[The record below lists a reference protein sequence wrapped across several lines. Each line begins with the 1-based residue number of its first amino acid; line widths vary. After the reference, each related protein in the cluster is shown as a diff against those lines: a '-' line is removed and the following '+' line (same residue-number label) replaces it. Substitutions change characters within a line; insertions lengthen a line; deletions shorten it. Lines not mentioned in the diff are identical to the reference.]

1 MVLSENSKILTLYD
15 VMKIQDFIFSTNKL
29 RENLGS
35 SFIVEN
41 VLKNYLDESIRD
53 NCKNY
58 THLDYKRVTKEE
70 LNTNIGKYDAIIV
83 YIAGGNALVLYSDN
97 DILAKVN
104 QAFSKQLL
112 IETGGLLSIAVASVE
127 TNLDKFQNDR
137 DKLELLIEKNKR
149 ERIQSMP
156 LLGIGIT
163 KEELSTGL
171 PAQYEVKIGERPEFF
186 SYPTVLKWQQSDE
199 DPYEKEYLKDNRN
212 KYKFPKRIDYL
223 GQKSGENYIALIH
236 IDGNDMGRT
245 RKKVLKGT
253 NNYAEALLALNE
265 FSVEIMNLFKN
276 TMRKTINELI
286 FNIEEENLDDTIECK
301 PDEGSDRRL
310 NLPIR
315 PLILNGDDITII
327 SNGKL
332 GINLAEHFLK
342 NLYDAQKKITVNN
355 NNIQI
360 SASAGVLI
368 INSKFPFH
376 RAYGFAEELC
386 RSAKI
391 NGKILEIANRKINGK
406 NIDEKEFVFTE
417 GCWLDFHITQST
429 LNINLDETRRNLYNV
444 IGLKNPGSRIETEF
458 GVTKLQTPLYNLIW
472 RPWCVES
479 PLFEKSNESHVHD
492 YNWKDLKSIIN
503 HFIEKKWSRNKLIK
517 LKKAMLASK
526 ELTDQFKIGL
536 KRTDFTLPVFRGS
549 DEIWRE
555 DQYTPYFDALEM
567 MDFYVKLKELR
578 GEKNN

>member
-41 VLKNYLDESIRD
+41 VLKDYLVESIREH
-53 NCKNY
+53 CRNY
-58 THLDYKRVTKEE
+58 THLKDERVSNQEF
-70 LNTNIGKYDAIIV
+70 NSNISEFDAIIV
-83 YIAGGNALVLYSDN
+83 YIAGGNALVLYSDD
-97 DILAKVN
+97 DILENVN
-104 QAFSKQLL
+104 RTFSKQLL

-127 TNLDKFQNDR
+127 TSLDNFQNDR
-137 DKLELLIEKNKR
+137 DQLELLIQKNKR
-149 ERIQSMP
+149 ERVQSMP

-163 KEELSTGL
+163 KEELSTGF

-186 SYPTVLKWQQSDE
+186 SYPTVLKWKQSDKN
-199 DPYEKEYLKDNRN
+199 PYEKEYLIDIRN

-223 GQKSGENYIALIH
+223 GQKPGENYIALIH

-245 RKKVLKGT
+245 RKKVLEGID
-253 NNYAEALLALNE
+253 NYSEALLALNE
-265 FSVEIMNLFKN
+265 FSEKIMNLFKN
-276 TMRKTINELI
+276 TMRKTIKELI
-286 FNIEEENLDDTIECK
+286 FNIEEGNLDDSIECK
-301 PDEGSDRRL
+301 SDEASNRRL

-332 GINLAEHFLK
+332 GINLAERFLK
-342 NLYDAQKKITVNN
+342 HLYDSQKKLTVNK

-417 GCWLDFHITQST
+417 GFWLDFHITQST
-429 LNINLDETRRNLYNV
+429 LNINLDDTRKNLYNV

-458 GVTKLQTPLYNLIW
+458 GVTKLQTPLYNLMW

-479 PLFEKSNESHVHD
+479 PLFEKSNESHIYD
-492 YNWKDLKSIIN
+492 YNWKDLISIID
-503 HFIEKKWSRNKLIK
+503 HFIKQNWSRNKLIK

-526 ELTDQFKIGL
+526 EQTDQFKIDL

-549 DEIWRE
+549 NAIWRE